1 MSVKRCQIT
10 PREEVSTAE
19 AITHSEMGDHHSGN
33 FFRQT
38 EPSSGYVSSDQDL
51 FSTSFRSQRTSDELV
66 QHNNIQTTTH
76 QKNLFQKCT
85 DENQVLDSR
94 KYSSNTEYTRTTV
107 GSNYT
112 SGSDSKGSSP
122 KEQQQRPAMIQNLV
136 NSHLHA
142 PQNN

>member
-1 MSVKRCQIT
+1 MS
-10 PREEVSTAE
+10 
-19 AITHSEMGDHHSGN
+19 DHHYGT

-66 QHNNIQTTTH
+66 QGNANQNLGLYN
-76 QKNLFQKCT
+76 NLFQKCT
-85 DENQVLDSR
+85 DENQMAESR
-94 KYSSNTEYTRTTV
+94 KNSSTTECTRTTV

-122 KEQQQRPAMIQNLV
+122 KEQQQRPAMMQNLM
-136 NSHLHA
+136 NSHIQA
-142 PQNN
+142 PQNKQMSIPMLPPAAK